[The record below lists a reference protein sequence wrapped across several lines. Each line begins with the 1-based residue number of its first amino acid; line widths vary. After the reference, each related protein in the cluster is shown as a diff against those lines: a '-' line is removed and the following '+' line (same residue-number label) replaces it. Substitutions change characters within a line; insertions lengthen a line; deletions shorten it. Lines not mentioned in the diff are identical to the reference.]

1 MKCFLSGC
9 AAALCGLLAVTAPAA
24 ELDDELN
31 PPRIVV
37 VGEGKTHV
45 KPDMALIQLGV
56 VTEAE
61 SAAAAVRQN
70 SEAMR
75 KLLDTLKSGGIHE
88 DDIQTSGF
96 NVSPRY
102 QHDIEGRGAPR
113 IVGYEVSNEVTV
125 KARQLAEFGSI
136 LDQVVQSGANRVH
149 AIQFTVSEPAA
160 ALDNARQEAIAD
172 AARKARIYADTA
184 GVKVGKPLAIKEQT
198 SEPVQPVYGR
208 QMAMAEMARNV
219 PIATGEQTLRATVQ
233 VTYELAY
240 DE

>member
-1 MKCFLSGC
+1 MKYLSGC
-9 AAALCGLLAVTAPAA
+9 AAALCSLLAVAAPAA
-24 ELDDELN
+24 ELDDEFN

-37 VGEGKTHV
+37 VGEGKAYV
-45 KPDMALIQLGV
+45 KPDMALIQVGV

-70 SEAMR
+70 NEAMH
-75 KLLDTLKSGGIHE
+75 KLLDTLKSGGIEE

-96 NVSPRY
+96 NVTPRY
-102 QHDIEGRGAPR
+102 QHGIEGREAPR

-125 KARQLAEFGSI
+125 KVRQLAEFGGI

-149 AIQFTVSEPAA
+149 GIQFTVSEPAA

-172 AARKARIYADTA
+172 AARKARIYANTA
-184 GVKVGKPLAIKEQT
+184 GVKVGKPLAIEEQ
-198 SEPVQPVYGR
+198 SSDPVRPVYGR
-208 QMAMAEMARNV
+208 QMAMAEMASNV
-219 PIATGEQTLRATVQ
+219 PIATGEQTLRATVH
-233 VTYELAY
+233 VTYELTY